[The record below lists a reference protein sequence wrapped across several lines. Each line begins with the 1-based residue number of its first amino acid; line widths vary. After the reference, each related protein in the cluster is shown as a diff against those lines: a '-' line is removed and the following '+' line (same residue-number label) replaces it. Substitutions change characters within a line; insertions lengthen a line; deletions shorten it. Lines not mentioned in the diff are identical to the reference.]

1 MEVGKLRQVSG
12 QRANCCSIEAEVGI
26 ACRPIP
32 GIQQE
37 ML

>member
-1 MEVGKLRQVSG
+1 MEVGKLRQVSAP
-12 QRANCCSIEAEVGI
+12 RANSCSIEAEVGI

-32 GIQQE
+32 EIQQE